1 MADKAS
7 VRQIKIKTG
16 ILKRNIKDQTSY
28 VKEEEAQQEKLAK
41 MIAEGKDEHDIKAV

>member
-16 ILKRNIKDQTSY
+16 ILKRNIKDYTSY
-28 VKEEEAQQEKLAK
+28 KKEEESLQEKLAK
-41 MIAEGKDEHDIKAV
+41 WIEEGRDEHDIKAC